1 MQRWSS
7 CYGGEDADGVTRE
20 GHGRSTAA
28 AAAAAAASASRKKQQ
43 ARAGAGSGYFMSR
56 KERKARED
64 ADHRKERRTKLEL
77 FSDVPEEYAAL
88 FTG

>member
-1 MQRWSS
+1 
-7 CYGGEDADGVTRE
+7 
-20 GHGRSTAA
+20 
-28 AAAAAAASASRKKQQ
+28 
-43 ARAGAGSGYFMSR
+43 MSR

-64 ADHRKERRTKLEL
+64 AEKKKERKAKLEL